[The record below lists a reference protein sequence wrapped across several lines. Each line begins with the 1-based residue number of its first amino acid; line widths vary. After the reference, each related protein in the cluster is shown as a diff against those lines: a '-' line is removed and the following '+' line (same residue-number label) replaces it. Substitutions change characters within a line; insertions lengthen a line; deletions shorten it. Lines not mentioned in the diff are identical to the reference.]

1 MIMSEINLET
11 EIAELVEWLGA
22 FGADSQGGVSRLLY
36 DESWVQAQEALRAR
50 FDESGF
56 SARYDEV
63 GNLFAKFE
71 GTKYKDETIATGSH
85 VDSVKFGGKLDGA
98 YGVLASFL
106 ATKYLKEKYGEP
118 LRNIEIVSI
127 AEEEGSRFPFTFWG
141 SQNIVGKVDA
151 NEIKGIKDNDGVLFE
166 DAMKQA
172 GFGVKTTND
181 GIPSDWKKWLE
192 VHIEQG
198 AVLEIE
204 KLQVGVVQHIAG
216 QRRYT
221 VEITGEA
228 NHAGTTP
235 MKYRKDAGVAT
246 AEIINNIH
254 KNAVEHGEPL
264 VATVGSVEF
273 TPGTVNVVP
282 GRSNFSIDVRHTQKE
297 DIISFTENM
306 EKMMKDVA
314 EKAGLGIEINLYMD
328 EDPVPMSQ
336 DIVDVISKQ
345 CEELKLN
352 YKVMHSGAGHDT
364 QRFAPL
370 VPSAMIF
377 VPSRAGISHNPA
389 EYTDPKELAEGVR
402 VLAHSLYEL
411 AYKEE
416 I

>member
-1 MIMSEINLET
+1 MSEINLEK
-11 EIAELVEWLGA
+11 EIADLVEWLAA

-36 DESWVQAQEALRAR
+36 DDNWVKAQNALHER
-50 FDESGF
+50 FEESGF
-56 SARYDEV
+56 LSRFDEV
-63 GNLFAKFE
+63 GNLFATFE
-71 GTKYKDETIATGSH
+71 GTKYKNETIATGSH

-106 ATKYLKEKYGEP
+106 ATKYLKEKFGAP

-141 SQNIVGKVDA
+141 SKNIVGQVSADEVQ
-151 NEIKGIKDNDGVLFE
+151 NIKDAEGVKFM
-166 DAMKQA
+166 DAMGNA
-172 GFGVKTTND
+172 GFSVKTSDD
-181 GIPSDWKKWLE
+181 GIPKDWKNWLE

-204 KLQVGVVQHIAG
+204 KKQIGVVQHIAG

-221 VEITGEA
+221 VSITGEA

-246 AEIINNIH
+246 AQIITKIH
-254 KNAVEHGEPL
+254 QMAEEHGEPL
-264 VATVGSVEF
+264 VATVGSIEF
-273 TPGTVNVVP
+273 VPGTVNVVP
-282 GRSNFSIDVRHTQKE
+282 GRANFSIDVRHTQQE
-297 DIISFTENM
+297 DILQFTEAM
-306 EKMMKDVA
+306 EKMMREITDA
-314 EKAGLGIEINLYMD
+314 SGLGIEINLYM
-328 EDPVPMSQ
+328 EEEPVPM
-336 DIVDVISKQ
+336 DLGIVNVIENQ
-345 CEELKLN
+345 CKELGLS

-377 VPSRAGISHNPA
+377 VPSVNGISHNPA
-389 EYTDPKELAEGVR
+389 EHTDPKYLAEGVK

-416 I
+416 N